1 MLYFLLSLNP
11 AFWGNFYL
19 LFFQLPSW
27 IKTLEYFFSVVNLH
41 LQILCLHLLINF
53 PCSIPILFQ
62 EFSSD
67 FFFFFLQYRLSICVL
82 VWSLFRNVYISF
94 HAFWLPG
101 LCFVDLLFN
110 QSCFLSFFL
119 WMKYTVLRVSK
130 FSLFCENF
138 TFIDICCLGLQ
149 LWDCRLLTLS
159 VVLNILK

>member
-67 FFFFFLQYRLSICVL
+67 FFFFFYNIDCP
-82 VWSLFRNVYISF
+82 FVYLYGHYSE
-94 HAFWLPG
+94 
-101 LCFVDLLFN
+101 
-110 QSCFLSFFL
+110 
-119 WMKYTVLRVSK
+119 M
-130 FSLFCENF
+130 F
-138 TFIDICCLGLQ
+138 TFLFMRFDCQVFVLLICYLIRVLFYQ
-149 LWDCRLLTLS
+149 SFCRWSTLFLEFLNFHFFVKTLPLLTY
-159 VVLNILK
+159 VVLDYSYGIADS